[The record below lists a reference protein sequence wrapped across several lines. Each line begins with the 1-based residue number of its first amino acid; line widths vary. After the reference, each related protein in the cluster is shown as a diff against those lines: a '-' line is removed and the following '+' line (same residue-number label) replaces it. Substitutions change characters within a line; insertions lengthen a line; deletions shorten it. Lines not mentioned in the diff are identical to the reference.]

1 MQEESFFPARHRF
14 AGFVLCCGA
23 LLTAVAGCHSS
34 PAPDVVAT
42 VNGKDILRADLEKY
56 YKAQLG
62 DNPQQPTPE
71 QANIDRL
78 NTLHGMIDDEILQQ
92 YAAKFNLTASDED
105 VSAKVTDMK
114 ALHTQ
119 EKFDKLL
126 KQRNVTLDD
135 LKRDIRRE
143 LTKTK
148 LLNKEIESKINV
160 TDAEIASYYNSH
172 KSEFNV
178 IEPRYRI
185 ARIAVTS
192 TPSQATNLQNNKAS
206 GDADAK
212 KKIQA
217 LYAKLE
223 NGEDFGSVAMNYSE
237 DKATNS
243 SAGDMG
249 FVYESQ
255 LRPMTEVYNAISKL
269 KPGQFTDAIPAVDPE
284 SHRIVGYAIYQ
295 LVSKEPAGQ
304 RELSDPRVQQY
315 IHQQLHDSR
324 TQVLRNAYYEKLR
337 DDAKIHNYLADQ
349 ILKEGEK

>member
-1 MQEESFFPARHRF
+1 
-14 AGFVLCCGA
+14 
-23 LLTAVAGCHSS
+23 
-34 PAPDVVAT
+34 
-42 VNGKDILRADLEKY
+42 
-56 YKAQLG
+56 
-62 DNPQQPTPE
+62 
-71 QANIDRL
+71 
-78 NTLHGMIDDEILQQ
+78 MIDDEILQQ

-119 EKFDKLL
+119 EEFDKLL

>member
-1 MQEESFFPARHRF
+1 
-14 AGFVLCCGA
+14 
-23 LLTAVAGCHSS
+23 VAGCHSS

-119 EKFDKLL
+119 EEFDKLL

>member
-1 MQEESFFPARHRF
+1 MQEESFFPARYRF

-56 YKAQLG
+56 YKARLG
-62 DNPQQPTPE
+62 DTPQQPTPE

-78 NTLHGMIDDEILQQ
+78 TTLHDMIQDEILQQ

-105 VSAKVTDMK
+105 VNAKVTDMK

-119 EKFDKLL
+119 EEFDKLL

-148 LLNKEIESKINV
+148 LLNKEIESKINI
-160 TDAEIASYYNSH
+160 TDGEIANYYNTH
-172 KSEFNV
+172 KSEFDI

-217 LYAKLE
+217 LYTKLE

-237 DKATNS
+237 DKATS
-243 SAGDMG
+243 TSAGDMG

-269 KPGQFTDAIPAVDPE
+269 KPGQYTAVIPAVDPD
-284 SHRIVGYAIYQ
+284 SHRAVGYAIYQ
-295 LVSKEPAGQ
+295 LISKEPAGQ

-315 IHQQLHDSR
+315 IHQLLHDSR

-349 ILKEGEK
+349 LLKEGEK

>member
-1 MQEESFFPARHRF
+1 LQEESFFPARHRF

-119 EKFDKLL
+119 EEFDKLL

>member
-1 MQEESFFPARHRF
+1 
-14 AGFVLCCGA
+14 
-23 LLTAVAGCHSS
+23 
-34 PAPDVVAT
+34 
-42 VNGKDILRADLEKY
+42 
-56 YKAQLG
+56 
-62 DNPQQPTPE
+62 
-71 QANIDRL
+71 
-78 NTLHGMIDDEILQQ
+78 
-92 YAAKFNLTASDED
+92 
-105 VSAKVTDMK
+105 MK
-114 ALHTQ
+114 ALYTQ
-119 EKFDKLL
+119 EEFDKLL
-126 KQRNVTLDD
+126 KQRNVTLED

-148 LLNKEIESKINV
+148 LLNKEIESKINI
-160 TDAEIASYYNSH
+160 TDGEIGNYYSTH
-172 KSEFNV
+172 KSEFDI

-192 TPSQATNLQNNKAS
+192 SPSQATNLQNNKAS

-217 LYAKLE
+217 LHTRLE
-223 NGEDFGSVAMNYSE
+223 NGEDFGSVAMNFSE
-237 DKATNS
+237 DKVTNS

-269 KPGQFTDAIPAVDPE
+269 KPGQYSDVIPAVDPE
-284 SHRIVGYAIYQ
+284 SHRTVGYAIYQ

>member
-1 MQEESFFPARHRF
+1 MQEESFFPARNRF
-14 AGFVLCCGA
+14 AGFVFCCGA

-56 YKAQLG
+56 YKASLG
-62 DNPQQPTPE
+62 DNPQQPSPE

-78 NTLHGMIDDEILQQ
+78 NTLHEMIQDEIIQQ

-105 VSAKVTDMK
+105 VNARVTEMK
-114 ALHTQ
+114 APWTQ
-119 EKFDKLL
+119 EEFDKQL

-135 LKRDIRRE
+135 LKREIRRD
-143 LTKTK
+143 LTKKK

-160 TDAEIASYYNSH
+160 TDGEISNYYNSH
-172 KSEFNV
+172 KSEFDI

-192 TPSQATNLQNNKAS
+192 GPSQATNLQNNKAS

-217 LYAKLE
+217 LHAKLE
-223 NGEDFGSVAMNYSE
+223 AGDDFGSVAMNFSE
-237 DKATNS
+237 DKATSS

-255 LRPMTEVYNAISKL
+255 LRPLTEVYNAISKL
-269 KPGQFTDAIPAVDPE
+269 KPSQFTDVIPAVDPAT
-284 SHRIVGYAIYQ
+284 HRVVGYAIYQ

>member
-119 EKFDKLL
+119 EEFDKLL

-223 NGEDFGSVAMNYSE
+223 NGEDLGSVAMNYSE

>member
-1 MQEESFFPARHRF
+1 
-14 AGFVLCCGA
+14 
-23 LLTAVAGCHSS
+23 
-34 PAPDVVAT
+34 
-42 VNGKDILRADLEKY
+42 
-56 YKAQLG
+56 
-62 DNPQQPTPE
+62 
-71 QANIDRL
+71 
-78 NTLHGMIDDEILQQ
+78 MIQDEILQQ

-105 VSAKVTDMK
+105 VNAKVTDMK

-119 EKFDKLL
+119 EEFDKLL

-148 LLNKEIESKINV
+148 LLNKEIESKINI
-160 TDAEIASYYNSH
+160 TDGEIANYYNTH
-172 KSEFNV
+172 KSEFDI

-217 LYAKLE
+217 LYTKLE

-237 DKATNS
+237 DKSTNS

-255 LRPMTEVYNAISKL
+255 LRPMTEVFNAISKL
-269 KPGQFTDAIPAVDPE
+269 KPGQFTDVIPAVDPE
-284 SHRIVGYAIYQ
+284 SHRAVGYAIYQ
-295 LVSKEPAGQ
+295 LISKEPAGQ

-315 IHQQLHDSR
+315 IHQLLHDSR

-349 ILKEGEK
+349 LLKEGEK